1 MGKVQQP
8 SPFISGINLIKNS
21 SKSKLFHQPN
31 DKTIRIFSLALVSL
45 VTTVFKPAH
54 NRRISSLKSVDNIII
69 SKEIRVHS
77 PLSSMMEHIQIA
89 CEIRKLTKNFL

>member
-31 DKTIRIFSLALVSL
+31 DKTIRIFSLALVLL
-45 VTTVFKPAH
+45 VTIVKRHTKFKDP
-54 NRRISSLKSVDNIII
+54 KD
-69 SKEIRVHS
+69 
-77 PLSSMMEHIQIA
+77 QINA
-89 CEIRKLTKNFL
+89 NTKYK